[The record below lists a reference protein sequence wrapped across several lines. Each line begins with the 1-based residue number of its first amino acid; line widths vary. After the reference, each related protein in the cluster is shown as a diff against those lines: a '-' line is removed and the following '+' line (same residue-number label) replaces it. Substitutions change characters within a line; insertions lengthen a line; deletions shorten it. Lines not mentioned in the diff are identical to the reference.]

1 MAVYVERYR
10 EQPTVVRVVPTVSEV
25 PVDGYSAELRF
36 ASWLVGIS
44 SPQLRSVPTYLTPW
58 LPVKRVLVLPL
69 RENEKHRGAVVVD
82 ALGLGRGEVAR
93 LESVIKNFILTLS
106 CEMPLLADETIG
118 TVEHI
123 ATSMCRIKNA
133 PTIG

>member
-10 EQPTVVRVVPTVSEV
+10 EQPTVVRVVPSVTDV
-25 PVDGYSAELRF
+25 PVDGYSVELRF
-36 ASWLVGIS
+36 ASWLAGIP

-69 RENEKHRGAVVVD
+69 RENERHRGAVVVD
-82 ALGLGRGEVAR
+82 SLGLGRDEVAR
-93 LESVIKNFILTLS
+93 LESVINNFILTLS
-106 CEMPLLADETIG
+106 REMPLLADDTNG
-118 TVEHI
+118 TVERI